1 MAELKRFEYIIEFE
15 PRCLTNDG
23 VEYWTKSVQELV
35 RCRNCEHTERQ
46 AESDG
51 SYCLYCKMWDRWEMP
66 LDGFCHYGK
75 EAQPTKK
82 PSEEQNNR
90 KEY

>member
-15 PRCLTNDG
+15 PQCLTNKEG
-23 VEYWTKSVQELV
+23 EYCFKSKSVQKLV
-35 RCRNCEHTERQ
+35 RCRNCEHAERQ

-75 EAQPTKK
+75 EA
-82 PSEEQNNR
+82 
-90 KEY
+90 